1 MLNLFKEQE
10 VLTNAMIKN
19 KTNVKGVQWVQ
30 LHPNFGNWP
39 LHPLDLG
46 AGFFMTPNH
55 KFLTQAR
62 ADKKEFFYTFKSGKL
77 IFISGHTYL
86 TILMVKY

>member
-30 LHPNFGNWP
+30 LHPKFGNWP
-39 LHPLDLG
+39 LHPLD
-46 AGFFMTPNH
+46 H

-77 IFISGHTYL
+77 KFISGHTYL